1 MSEKIDSLKKKIIEF
16 QTNIVELKSNVHNQK
31 QQFTARET
39 NLMQGLFEILDD
51 FENLE
56 TTIQKKE
63 NEFDKTTKRLMKS
76 FRSVNKKLIRL
87 LKRFDIF
94 QIEFLDNKAVLE
106 YCKIVDTEKRSDL
119 ESETIITLVK
129 NGYINKKNNVV
140 LRKAAVVTATSE

>member
-16 QTNIVELKSNVHNQK
+16 QTNIVELKSNAHEQEH
-31 QQFTARET
+31 QFTARET

-63 NEFDKTTKRLMKS
+63 NEFDKTTKRLTKS
-76 FRSVNKKLIRL
+76 FRTVNKKLMRL
-87 LKRFDIF
+87 LKSFDIF